1 MAAWSRTRRGATDM
15 AQAFAPDSA
24 EPKTRRTI
32 FKQNDLGCFPL
43 VRSRVAE
50 RHSELQNRPRTRYR
64 TSRTFGVLNN
74 LKLCLEHD
82 LKMANHVRCGRCRFV
97 SRSLVLST
105 IRRSAKC
112 SSIRLYF
119 GAHHPSEPTLHCE
132 CNSGPIILRIFIFFF
147 TTLGHFSVLLC
158 CAALLCSAI
167 L

>member
-1 MAAWSRTRRGATDM
+1 M
-15 AQAFAPDSA
+15 
-24 EPKTRRTI
+24 
-32 FKQNDLGCFPL
+32 
-43 VRSRVAE
+43 AE

-158 CAALLCSAI
+158 CAALLFYSFLEEFHLSVYFIGFLDKFHLSVKCDQDQIKSGF
-167 L
+167 